1 MHSTLFDFHSH
12 VLPKM
17 DDGSADLVT
26 SRAMLEAL
34 ARQGIGGVYCTPHF
48 LPMYESPADF
58 INRRKQAHEALKAY
72 LSSCGVPSLPEI
84 RLGAEIRVIRGIS
97 ESDLDGLE
105 YEGTQAVLLELPRE
119 ALSRQIVN
127 EICNLC
133 AAKGYIPI
141 IAHLDRYKWFS
152 HEDVDALSEIPDVV
166 FQLNTEALSRH
177 SRRKEIM
184 RLLQSGRR
192 IIFASDCHNTVDR
205 SPDFHLLTG
214 NGGRSPI
221 SEKERTI
228 FLEAHNESQSF
239 IFGNRAQN
247 DTGLFF

>member
-1 MHSTLFDFHSH
+1 MQSTLFDFHSH

-17 DDGSADLVT
+17 DDGAADLDT

-34 ARQGIGGVYCTPHF
+34 ASQGVGCVYCTPHF
-48 LPMYESPADF
+48 LPMHETPADF
-58 INRRKQAHEALKAY
+58 ICRRRRAHEALKAY
-72 LSSCGVPSLPEI
+72 LSSRGAASLPEI

-97 ESDLDGLE
+97 ESDLSGLE

-119 ALSRQIVN
+119 TLSRQIVK

-133 AAKGYIPI
+133 LTKGYIPI

-152 HEDVDALSEIPDVV
+152 HGDVDALSEIPDVV
-166 FQLNTEALSRH
+166 FQLNTEALSHRFQ
-177 SRRKEIM
+177 KKDVV
-184 RLLQSGRR
+184 RLVQSGHR
-192 IIFASDCHNTVDR
+192 IIFASDCHNTIDR
-205 SPDFHLLTG
+205 SPDFHFLTG
-214 NGGRSPI
+214 KGGHSHV

-228 FLEAHNESQSF
+228 LLEAHNESQNF
-239 IFGNRAQN
+239 IFGNENQN